1 MKTKI
6 RNILLVLN
14 CYFNLFFLRLVSAR
28 FCKIKPLLKSNFTN
42 NNKTCVVLGNGPS
55 LKGDIQKILEK
66 DDVDFFCVNHMA
78 ESEYFRRL
86 KPNKYALFDAYFWA
100 QDADEKLKV
109 KREILFSALNEN
121 VSWEMFIYIP
131 RGADLEYLQK
141 KIENPNINIVKL
153 EIIPISV
160 INYKKIPQILLQG
173 KYGPPACNVV
183 IYSMYLSII
192 ASYDY
197 IELYGADLSFT
208 EDVIVD
214 QKTNKL
220 MIEYKHFY
228 GESTFE
234 PLLEN
239 PQKIVPFTME
249 SLYKTTYMTFYAHNM
264 INQMA
269 LLKGIKV
276 INKSSY
282 SLIDAYE
289 RG

>member
-1 MKTKI
+1 M
-6 RNILLVLN
+6 
-14 CYFNLFFLRLVSAR
+14 
-28 FCKIKPLLKSNFTN
+28 
-42 NNKTCVVLGNGPS
+42 GNGPS
-55 LKGDIQKILEK
+55 LKDDIENIIQKEN
-66 DDVDFFCVNHMA
+66 VDFFCVNHMA
-78 ESEYFRRL
+78 ESEYFQQL

-100 QDADEKLKV
+100 IDADEKLKV
-109 KREILFSALNEN
+109 KRDILFSALNEK
-121 VSWEMFIYIP
+121 VTWGMFIYIP

-141 KIENPNINIVKL
+141 KIENPNINIVQL
-153 EIIPISV
+153 AIIPISV
-160 INYKKIPQILLQG
+160 INYKKVPEILLQG

-192 ASYDY
+192 AGYDS

-214 QKTNKL
+214 QKNNKL

-239 PQKIVPFTME
+239 PQKKVPFTME
-249 SLYKTTYMTFYAHNM
+249 SLYKTTYLTFYAHNM
-264 INQMA
+264 MNQMA

-282 SLIDAYE
+282 SLIDAYD

>member
-1 MKTKI
+1 M
-6 RNILLVLN
+6 
-14 CYFNLFFLRLVSAR
+14 
-28 FCKIKPLLKSNFTN
+28 
-42 NNKTCVVLGNGPS
+42 GNGPS